1 METLRVLI
9 AITLA
14 AFAASAQPV
23 TIRELSPSMLI
34 FQTASGN
41 VAASVG
47 PDGAL
52 LIGTPSLESTAEIS
66 AALAKRTQS
75 PLRYVVV
82 APQDLS
88 HSQGDAGWVKRGAS
102 VAMQALALQR
112 LGGHA
117 MGMPG
122 PLPKQ
127 LLDLGVGRPPVSF
140 SDVMTFDM
148 NGDSIHIIHQ
158 KPGYSDADSV
168 VHFHTARLLY
178 LGEVFAGDGYALVD
192 KSQNGDLNGIMA
204 ALRNWGGSDLRIL
217 PARGEVAPAADLKEL
232 LSVIESVR
240 AKVKSMIDAHQPE
253 QEVIA
258 AHPSAEFDAR
268 YGQGRVKP
276 DEFVREIYASFSK

>member
-1 METLRVLI
+1 MRLLM

-14 AFAASAQPV
+14 AFVASAQPV
-23 TIRELSPSMLI
+23 TIRELSPAMLI
-34 FQTASGN
+34 FQTSSGN

-82 APQDLS
+82 APQDLM
-88 HSQGDAGWVKRGAS
+88 HSQGDAGWVKRGAF
-102 VAMQALALQR
+102 VAMQELALQR

-127 LLDLGVGRPPVSF
+127 LLDLGAGRPPVSF
-140 SDVMTFDM
+140 SEVMTFDM

-168 VHFHTARLLY
+168 VHFHTAKLIY
-178 LGEVFAGDGYALVD
+178 LGEVFPGDGYPLVD
-192 KSQNGDLNGIMA
+192 KSQGGDLNGIVA
-204 ALRNWGGSDLRIL
+204 TLRNWGGGNLQIL
-217 PARGEVAPAADLKEL
+217 PARGEVASASDLKDL
-232 LSVIESVR
+232 LNVIESVR
-240 AKVKSMIDAHQPE
+240 AKVKTMIDAHQSE

-276 DEFVREIYASFSK
+276 DQFVHEIYASFSK

>member
-1 METLRVLI
+1 METLRLLM

-14 AFAASAQPV
+14 AFVASAQPV
-23 TIRELSPSMLI
+23 TIRELSPAMLI
-34 FQTASGN
+34 FQTSSGN

-82 APQDLS
+82 APQDLM
-88 HSQGDAGWVKRGAS
+88 HSQGDAGWVKRGAF
-102 VAMQALALQR
+102 VAMQELALQR

-127 LLDLGVGRPPVSF
+127 LLDLGAGRPPVSF
-140 SDVMTFDM
+140 SEVMTFDM

-168 VHFHTARLLY
+168 VHFHTAKLIY
-178 LGEVFAGDGYALVD
+178 LGEVFPGDGYPLVD
-192 KSQNGDLNGIMA
+192 KSQGGDLNGIVA
-204 ALRNWGGSDLRIL
+204 TLRNWGGGNLQIL
-217 PARGEVAPAADLKEL
+217 PARGEVASASDLKDL
-232 LSVIESVR
+232 LNVIESVR
-240 AKVKSMIDAHQPE
+240 AKVKTMIDAHQSE

-276 DEFVREIYASFSK
+276 DQFVHEIYASFSK